1 MSRRLRIGVIF
12 GGTSGEHDI
21 SLMTAKG
28 VLGAID
34 GTKYDVVPIG
44 ISRTGAWAVG
54 GGVLERLSS
63 EAEARRLR
71 DGSGLSKDPVGGLSG
86 EAGTGRRQAGTGLS
100 AGSIGGMSR
109 VLALPSNAGSNSGI
123 DAVFPLLHGPM
134 GEDGALQ
141 GLLEFCGMPYVGC
154 GVAASAVAMDKGL
167 AKDVFRSNSIP
178 TLPWIMVQRSR
189 WQGLRGNTQSE
200 RAKSQAERGNKQ
212 SQRGKG
218 QDQRERI
225 LSNIESSF
233 TYPLFVKPA
242 NLGSSVG
249 ISKVGNR
256 EELAAGLDLAARYDE
271 RLLVEPGIDAREIE
285 IAILGNSDP
294 QASVPG
300 EIRPHRDFYDYK
312 AKYFDDA
319 TELIIPAALDDSLTR
334 ELQALAVKSFEA
346 LACSGIA
353 RVDFLLERGTD
364 KAYISEVNTM
374 PGFTETSMYPRLWEA
389 SGISYSQLIDRL
401 LELALE
407 LRGGGVV

>member
-54 GGVLERLSS
+54 DGVLERLSS

-71 DGSGLSKDPVGGLSG
+71 DSSGLSTDPVGGLPG
-86 EAGTGRRQAGTGLS
+86 EAGAGRRQAGTCLS
-100 AGSIGGMSR
+100 AGSVGGMPK
-109 VLALPSNAGSNSGI
+109 VLTLPSNAGSNSGV

-141 GLLEFCGMPYVGC
+141 GLLEFCGVPYVGC

-178 TLPWIMVQRSR
+178 TLPWIMVQRSK
-189 WQGLRGNTQSE
+189 WQGR
-200 RAKSQAERGNKQ
+200 
-212 SQRGKG
+212 
-218 QDQRERI
+218 RERI

-256 EELAAGLDLAARYDE
+256 DELAAGLDLAAHYDE

>member
-1 MSRRLRIGVIF
+1 MTGRLRIGVIF

-21 SLMTAKG
+21 SLLTAGG

-34 GTKYDVVPIG
+34 HTRYDVVPIG
-44 ISRTGAWAVG
+44 ISRSGRWAVG
-54 GGVLERLSS
+54 DDVLERLSRDADAGHDDAEPGASTDSIGAMS
-63 EAEARRLR
+63 EA
-71 DGSGLSKDPVGGLSG
+71 LSL
-86 EAGTGRRQAGTGLS
+86 L
-100 AGSIGGMSR
+100 
-109 VLALPSNAGSNSGI
+109 SNAGV

-134 GEDGALQ
+134 GEDGTLQ
-141 GLLEFCGMPYVGC
+141 GLLEFCGVPYVGC

-178 TLPWIMVQRSR
+178 TLPWTMVQRGT
-189 WQGLRGNTQSE
+189 WQGR
-200 RAKSQAERGNKQ
+200 
-212 SQRGKG
+212 
-218 QDQRERI
+218 RERV
-225 LSNIESSF
+225 LADLEASF
-233 TYPLFVKPA
+233 AYPLFVKPA

-249 ISKVGNR
+249 ISKAGNR
-256 EELAAGLDLAARYDE
+256 EELATGLDLAARYDE

-294 QASVPG
+294 QASVAG

-319 TELIIPAALDDSLTR
+319 TELIVPAALDETLTDQ
-334 ELQALAVKSFEA
+334 LQALAIQSFEA
-346 LACSGIA
+346 LACTGLA

-364 KAYISEVNTM
+364 KAWISEVNTM
-374 PGFTETSMYPRLWEA
+374 PGFTESSMYPRLWEA
-389 SGISYSQLIDRL
+389 SGIAYPQLIDRL

>member
-21 SLMTAKG
+21 SLLTARG

-34 GTKYDVVPIG
+34 TARYDVVPIG
-44 ISRTGAWAVG
+44 ISKSGAWAVG
-54 GGVLERLSS
+54 HEVLDRLTRESRTARDAATTVPGDRKPSS
-63 EAEARRLR
+63 AHTIGAMANA
-71 DGSGLSKDPVGGLSG
+71 LSL
-86 EAGTGRRQAGTGLS
+86 L
-100 AGSIGGMSR
+100 
-109 VLALPSNAGSNSGI
+109 SNAGV
-123 DAVFPLLHGPM
+123 DAVLPLLHGPM
-134 GEDGALQ
+134 GEDGTLQ
-141 GLLEFCGMPYVGC
+141 GLLEFCGVPYVGC

-178 TLPWIMVQRSR
+178 TLPWIMVQRGK
-189 WQGLRGNTQSE
+189 WQG
-200 RAKSQAERGNKQ
+200 
-212 SQRGKG
+212 QRGGSQG
-218 QDQRERI
+218 QRGRI
-225 LSNIESSF
+225 LSDIESSF
-233 TYPLFVKPA
+233 SYPLFVKPA

-249 ISKVGNR
+249 ISKVGSR
-256 EELAAGLDLAARYDE
+256 EELAAGLDLAARHDE

-294 QASVPG
+294 QASVAG

-312 AKYFDDA
+312 AKYFDDT
-319 TELIIPAALDDSLTR
+319 TELMVPAALDDSLTR

-364 KAYISEVNTM
+364 KAYISEINTM

-389 SGISYSQLIDRL
+389 SGIAYSQLIDRL

>member
-21 SLMTAKG
+21 SLLTARG

-34 GTKYDVVPIG
+34 TTRYDVVPIG
-44 ISRTGAWAVG
+44 ISKTGAWAVG
-54 GGVLERLSS
+54 DDVLDRLTR
-63 EAEARRLR
+63 EAEAAR
-71 DGSGLSKDPVGGLSG
+71 DVATTTPRDKLPSSADTIRAMA
-86 EAGTGRRQAGTGLS
+86 EALD
-100 AGSIGGMSR
+100 
-109 VLALPSNAGSNSGI
+109 LLSNAGV

-134 GEDGALQ
+134 GEDGTLQ
-141 GLLEFCGMPYVGC
+141 GLLEFCGVPYVGC

-178 TLPWIMVQRSR
+178 TLPSMMVQRGR
-189 WQGLRGNTQSE
+189 WQG
-200 RAKSQAERGNKQ
+200 
-212 SQRGKG
+212 
-218 QDQRERI
+218 QRERV
-225 LSNIESSF
+225 LSNLESSF
-233 TYPLFVKPA
+233 FYPLFVKPA

-285 IAILGNSDP
+285 IAILGNRNP

-319 TELIIPAALDDSLTR
+319 TELIVPAVLEDSLTR
-334 ELQALAVKSFEA
+334 ELQELAVQSFEA
-346 LACSGIA
+346 LACSGLA

-364 KAYISEVNTM
+364 RAYISEVNTM
-374 PGFTETSMYPRLWEA
+374 PGFTESSMYPRLWEA
-389 SGISYSQLIDRL
+389 SGIAYSYLIDRL

>member
-1 MSRRLRIGVIF
+1 MDRRLRIGVIF

-21 SLMTAKG
+21 SLLTARG

-34 GTKYDVVPIG
+34 TARYDIVPIG
-44 ISRTGAWAVG
+44 ISKSGAWAVG
-54 GGVLERLSS
+54 DEVLDRLTWESKTARDEVTTVPGDKQPSSADTIGAMAKALNLLSS
-63 EAEARRLR
+63 
-71 DGSGLSKDPVGGLSG
+71 
-86 EAGTGRRQAGTGLS
+86 AG
-100 AGSIGGMSR
+100 
-109 VLALPSNAGSNSGI
+109 V

-134 GEDGALQ
+134 GEDGTLQ
-141 GLLEFCGMPYVGC
+141 GLLEFCGVPYVGC

-178 TLPWIMVQRSR
+178 TLPWIMVQRGG
-189 WQGLRGNTQSE
+189 WQG
-200 RAKSQAERGNKQ
+200 KRGNKQ
-212 SQRGKG
+212 SESVERQTEPGKKRSQRGKA
-218 QDQRERI
+218 QSRRERI
-225 LSNIESSF
+225 LEDIESSF
-233 TYPLFVKPA
+233 SYPLFVKPA

-374 PGFTETSMYPRLWEA
+374 PGFTESSMYPRLWEA
-389 SGISYSQLIDRL
+389 SGISYRQLIDRL

>member
-21 SLMTAKG
+21 SLLTARG

-34 GTKYDVVPIG
+34 TTRYDVVPIG
-44 ISRTGAWAVG
+44 ISKTGRWAVG
-54 GGVLERLSS
+54 EDVLERLSRDS
-63 EAEARRLR
+63 EADHHQDE
-71 DGSGLSKDPVGGLSG
+71 P
-86 EAGTGRRQAGTGLS
+86 GTS
-100 AGSIGGMSR
+100 ADSIGAMSEAMS
-109 VLALPSNAGSNSGI
+109 LLSNAGV

-134 GEDGALQ
+134 GEDGTLQ
-141 GLLEFCGMPYVGC
+141 GLLEFCGVPYVGC

-178 TLPWIMVQRSR
+178 TLPWIMVQRGR
-189 WQGLRGNTQSE
+189 WQG
-200 RAKSQAERGNKQ
+200 
-212 SQRGKG
+212 
-218 QDQRERI
+218 QRERV
-225 LSNIESSF
+225 LADLESSF
-233 TYPLFVKPA
+233 SYPLFVKPA

-256 EELAAGLDLAARYDE
+256 EELATGLDLAARHDE

-285 IAILGNSDP
+285 IAILGNSEP

-319 TELIIPAALDDSLTR
+319 TELIVPAVLDETLTR
-334 ELQALAVKSFEA
+334 QLHALAVKSFEA
-346 LACSGIA
+346 LACSGLA

-364 KAYISEVNTM
+364 KAWISEVNTM
-374 PGFTETSMYPRLWEA
+374 PGFTESSMYPRLWEA
-389 SGISYSQLIDRL
+389 SGIAYSVLIDRL

-407 LRGGGVV
+407 LRGGGVM